1 MNKRIHP
8 AEKFQHPTSGMRKRS
23 PILTWCR
30 LRIRVALGILFNL
43 VGIPGL
49 VRECEYHASVA
60 DAHVKVRVRDLFTIV
75 EVNGVE
81 IYFHRLT
88 GSIDGVGVMYD
99 CKLEQAPASEPVP
112 ESSEPSDRVA
122 RKHTA

>member
-1 MNKRIHP
+1 
-8 AEKFQHPTSGMRKRS
+8 MRKRS

-43 VGIPGL
+43 VGIPGFM
-49 VRECEYHASVA
+49 RECEYHASVA
-60 DAHVKVRVRDLFTIV
+60 NAHIKVRVRDLFTIV
-75 EVNGVE
+75 QVNGVE

-99 CKLEQAPASEPVP
+99 RKLEQVPASEPVP
-112 ESSEPSDRVA
+112 ESPESSHRVA
-122 RKHTA
+122 REHTAEVLDAGYRGNRTGS